1 MGRCEE
7 SKGSGA
13 KMGEYLLKAKYH
25 IFSLVK
31 IFAYKI
37 LYAGKFSVGG
47 GTTCRKSFNVY
58 IEHGAKIIIG
68 KNCFF
73 NHSCSLAALD
83 GIKIGDGCLF
93 GENVKVYDHN
103 HRFSQAG
110 VPIKKQ
116 GYTHDKITIG
126 DQCWICSN
134 VTILKGVHIGDNCV
148 IGAGCVIKEDVQE
161 NTIVQCEHKLSMNR
175 IQKDYRRNNMQDCER
190 QSEEEKCYS

>member
-1 MGRCEE
+1 MLEN
-7 SKGSGA
+7 
-13 KMGEYLLKAKYH
+13 
-25 IFSLVK
+25 FPW
-31 IFAYKI
+31 
-37 LYAGKFSVGG
+37 GG

-73 NHSCSLAALD
+73 NHGCSLAALD

-103 HRFSQAG
+103 HHFSQAG

-116 GYTHDKITIG
+116 GYAHDKITIG

-148 IGAGCVIKEDVQE
+148 IGAGCVVSGNIPDDS
-161 NTIVQCEHKLSMNR
+161 IVMANRKLS
-175 IQKDYRRNNMQDCER
+175 I
-190 QSEEEKCYS
+190 EKIHRKSDSF